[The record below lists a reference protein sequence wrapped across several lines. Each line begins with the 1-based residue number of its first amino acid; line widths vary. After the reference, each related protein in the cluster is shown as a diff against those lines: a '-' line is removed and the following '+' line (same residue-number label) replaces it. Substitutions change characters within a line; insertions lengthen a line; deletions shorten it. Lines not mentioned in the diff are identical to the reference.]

1 MAVNRGIADAFLFGR
16 DKARISISHS
26 PAIEPHS
33 SNINRRGCPFL
44 PSTTAIISFQRS
56 ARDSAPPRDR
66 YLLRNRSNS
75 LDPTYITESDCKLIG
90 QACSLR
96 ILSSISRVRIVCLAS
111 VVEGS
116 IVPRLDICLD
126 PPKKKKKKKK
136 RERSETSN
144 LRSST
149 SELCFTTTRFLVRS
163 QQISRR
169 CGKMVS

>member
-44 PSTTAIISFQRS
+44 PSTTAIISFQR
-56 ARDSAPPRDR
+56 SAPPRDR

-116 IVPRLDICLD
+116 IVPRLEICLD
-126 PPKKKKKKKK
+126 PPKKRKRKK
-136 RERSETSN
+136 REKGAKRQTYDPRRVNYVSR
-144 LRSST
+144 LRVSS
-149 SELCFTTTRFLVRS
+149 SARN
-163 QQISRR
+163 
-169 CGKMVS
+169 K